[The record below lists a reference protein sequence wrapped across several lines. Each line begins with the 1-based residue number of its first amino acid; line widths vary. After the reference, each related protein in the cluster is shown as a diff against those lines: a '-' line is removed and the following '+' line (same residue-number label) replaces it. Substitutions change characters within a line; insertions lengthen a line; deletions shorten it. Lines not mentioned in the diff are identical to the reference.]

1 MSTRCQIEFK
11 HVYNYFKRKRPI
23 IERRTV
29 YRHSDG
35 YPEDECGV
43 INTLKQFLK
52 WNGGRNS
59 DIEYQTANFIYW
71 SKRKFEELY
80 FNKDWTGTIKKK
92 ADKNLKWSDVG
103 STNVSTL
110 HTGFG
115 VCENDG
121 FHGDIEY
128 FYEVVREVT
137 ETKKGEYKTKT
148 KILVYEIEQKD
159 FSKPIKRENLK
170 LIKTVEIKPQ
180 EEKQGNVISQPSI

>member
-11 HVYNYFKRKRPI
+11 HVSNYLKKKKSL

-35 YPEDECGV
+35 YPDGV
-43 INTLKQFLK
+43 IPDLKKFLK

-71 SKRKFEELY
+71 SKRWHEELY
-80 FNKDWTGTIKKK
+80 FNKDWGGTIKKI
-92 ADKNLKWSDVG
+92 ADKNLKWSDNNP
-103 STNVSTL
+103 TNVSTL

-115 VCENDG
+115 ICENDG

-137 ETKKGEYKTKT
+137 ELEKHKWKTET
-148 KILVYEIEQKD
+148 KILVYEIIQKD
-159 FSKPIKRENLK
+159 YSKPIKRENLK
-170 LIKTVEIKPQ
+170 LIKTVKIKPQ
-180 EEKQGNVISQPSI
+180 EMEQGQVISQPSI